1 MKFTP
6 TLPQEENFNSYSKHV
21 FFVFTSVVA
30 WKKNKRKRGSISLTI
45 FCLHRENFLFI
56 PTLNPQTKQMAIC
69 FFLRKFCFKKSLIY
83 YTSPY
88 IHLSPLALLCL
99 SVVYR
104 TIF

>member
-6 TLPQEENFNSYSKHV
+6 TLPQEENFIPIVNM
-21 FFVFTSVVA
+21 FFLSSQVLLLGS
-30 WKKNKRKRGSISLTI
+30 KRKRGSISLTI

-69 FFLRKFCFKKSLIY
+69 FFLRKFCFKSLL
-83 YTSPY
+83 YT
-88 IHLSPLALLCL
+88 IHLFIYTYLPLHFWCL